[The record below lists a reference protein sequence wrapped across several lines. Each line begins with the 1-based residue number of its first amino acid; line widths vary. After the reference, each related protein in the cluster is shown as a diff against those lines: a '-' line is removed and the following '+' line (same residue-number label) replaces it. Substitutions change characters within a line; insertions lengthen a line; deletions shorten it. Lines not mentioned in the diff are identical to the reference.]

1 MCTGGRVVHHLRYNL
16 GRSKSSVVFVGFA
29 AHGTLGRK
37 IIDGAETVKIFGEE
51 IRVKAKI
58 YTIGGFSAH
67 ADQQGL
73 LCLAQK
79 DRQPFNNIHRP
90 WRRTGNGHVRIEI
103 DEYKSR
109 DAGTAPVL
117 RYLSPLS
124 RIPSQ

>member
-16 GRSKSSVVFVGFA
+16 GRSKTSVVFVGFA

-73 LCLAQK
+73 LCWHK
-79 DRQPFNNIHRP
+79 K
-90 WRRTGNGHVRIEI
+90 TGN
-103 DEYKSR
+103 
-109 DAGTAPVL
+109 
-117 RYLSPLS
+117 
-124 RIPSQ
+124 PSTTYIVHGEERAMDTFASKLTNTKVVMPELHQSFDI